1 MCSIRPPRSAV
12 QIGWSGV
19 VWILTSMSERVEGTG
34 PDTAGDTADFRVHV
48 ATQAIRLFAQ
58 HGYEATTVEQ
68 IAAAAGISR
77 RTFFRQ
83 FRSKEDVIFADHES
97 LIAQASAFL
106 AATTADPW
114 EAVCDAAR
122 LVFDRYRENR
132 ELSVRRYQVVQRVPA
147 LRDRELVTGYR
158 YERVFSDYLR
168 AAVPSAPPLA
178 VIGFTASVTACH
190 NYLLR
195 AMIRGDEHATPEA
208 LRAALAEVRDK
219 FAPGAAAR
227 RAPATSA
234 LGETVTVVTYP
245 PGTPADEVARQVR
258 RQLEAQHP

>member
-1 MCSIRPPRSAV
+1 
-12 QIGWSGV
+12 
-19 VWILTSMSERVEGTG
+19 MSERVEGTA
-34 PDTAGDTADFRVHV
+34 PDTGGDTADFRVHV
-48 ATQAIRLFAQ
+48 ATQAIRLFAE
-58 HGYEATTVEQ
+58 HGYEATTVDQ
-68 IAAAAGISR
+68 IAAAAGVSR

-106 AATTADPW
+106 ASTTTDPW
-114 EAVCDAAR
+114 EAVCDAAH

-168 AAVPSAPPLA
+168 GAAPAAPPLA
-178 VIGFTASVTACH
+178 VVGFTASVTACH

-208 LRAALAEVRDK
+208 LRSALTEIRHK
-219 FAPGAAAR
+219 FAPGAPASGSSS
-227 RAPATSA
+227 ATSV
-234 LGETVTVVTYP
+234 GETVTVVTYP
-245 PGTPADEVARQVR
+245 AGTPPAEVARQVR
-258 RQLEAQHP
+258 RQLEAHRP